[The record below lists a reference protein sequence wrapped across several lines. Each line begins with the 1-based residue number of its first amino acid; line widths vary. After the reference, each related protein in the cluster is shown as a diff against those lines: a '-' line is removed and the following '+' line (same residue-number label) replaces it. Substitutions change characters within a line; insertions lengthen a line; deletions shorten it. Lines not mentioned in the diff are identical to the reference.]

1 MRGCSLKGV
10 PCCSETILFFLFR
23 GHDRAMFVF
32 VIFIDSFLLCSLLF
46 CSSQNNGLLHGALVQ
61 IVCADVQTSY
71 FVGGLVDVSFCLF
84 ASIFTFIHT
93 HTHTPAY
100 PYTLYI
106 FFTRFNGFWSFAFIF
121 GFHLIMHPS
130 GGQFLLISGSIEVA
144 CRRGGRWITF
154 SQGKKKLW
162 HAAIGGWEDG
172 DGWKPQARL
181 RHTTYQRHS

>member
-1 MRGCSLKGV
+1 
-10 PCCSETILFFLFR
+10 
-23 GHDRAMFVF
+23 MFVF
-32 VIFIDSFLLCSLLF
+32 VIFTDSFLLCSLLF

-71 FVGGLVDVSFCLF
+71 FVGGLVDVSIVSSLQ
-84 ASIFTFIHT
+84 SSHT
-93 HTHTPAY
+93 YTHTPAY

-130 GGQFLLISGSIEVA
+130 GGQLLLISGSIEVA

-154 SQGKKKLW
+154 SQGKKKTMACR
-162 HAAIGGWEDG
+162 HRRMGGW
-172 DGWKPQARL
+172 GWSE
-181 RHTTYQRHS
+181 TTGSAKTYYIPASFLILQTFFIHFILLSGKE